1 MLVTIGTN
9 IVHTIRTGLLLC
21 LSPLHGDLF
30 VLQGGWGQR
39 RRKRSQHNGRGER
52 KEARLLPFS
61 SSHCPLSAFY
71 CLIIGIPS
79 GNLCRGKSCFVP
91 TLYMCNDRNVM
102 VNSKP
107 GDSTYWSEEDIFQS
121 VTQVARKKKLFIIQ
135 FMVFSS
141 GLGHCVP
148 SLRVKFLV
156 RISNVPSLKNF
167 SNSF

>member
-1 MLVTIGTN
+1 MSLSSPRRPLCVIGRLGTKKKK
-9 IVHTIRTGLLLC
+9 
-21 LSPLHGDLF
+21 
-30 VLQGGWGQR
+30 VLGAPW
-39 RRKRSQHNGRGER
+39 KGER
-52 KEARLLPFS
+52 KEARLLPFP
-61 SSHCPLSAFY
+61 SSHRPLSAFY
-71 CLIIGIPS
+71 CLTIGIPC
-79 GNLCRGKSCFVP
+79 GNLCGGESCYVP

-141 GLGHCVP
+141 WLGHCVP
-148 SLRVKFLV
+148 SLQVKFLV
-156 RISNVPSLKNF
+156 RKSNVPSLKNF

>member
-9 IVHTIRTGLLLC
+9 IVLTIRTGMLLC
-21 LSPLHGDLF
+21 LSPPWRPLC
-30 VLQGGWGQR
+30 VI
-39 RRKRSQHNGRGER
+39 GRLGTKKKKALMAQWKGER
-52 KEARLLPFS
+52 KEARLLPFP
-61 SSHCPLSAFY
+61 SSHRPLSAFY
-71 CLIIGIPS
+71 CLTIGIPC
-79 GNLCRGKSCFVP
+79 GNLCGGESCYVP

-141 GLGHCVP
+141 WLGHCVP
-148 SLRVKFLV
+148 SLRIKLLL
-156 RISNVPSLKNF
+156 RKSNVPSLKNF

>member
-1 MLVTIGTN
+1 MSLSSPRRPLCVIGRLGTKKKKA
-9 IVHTIRTGLLLC
+9 LMA
-21 LSPLHGDLF
+21 
-30 VLQGGWGQR
+30 WW
-39 RRKRSQHNGRGER
+39 KGER
-52 KEARLLPFS
+52 KEARLLPFP
-61 SSHCPLSAFY
+61 SSHRPLSAFY
-71 CLIIGIPS
+71 CLTIGIPC
-79 GNLCRGKSCFVP
+79 GNLCGGESCYVP

-141 GLGHCVP
+141 WLGHCVP
-148 SLRVKFLV
+148 SLRIKLLL
-156 RISNVPSLKNF
+156 RKSNVPSLKNF